1 MQTPMRCELI
11 SWNTFYR
18 LCRGLARQII
28 DSGFHPDL
36 IVAVGRG
43 GYVPARVLADHLGL
57 MNLNCLRVEHY
68 RGPHRDI
75 EVRIKAALAQ
85 EVRGN
90 QVLVVDDV
98 SDSGDTFLKTLDHIR
113 EHLGEGEMKTAT
125 VHHKTSSSYTPD
137 FYARKVV
144 KWRWLS
150 YPWAV
155 IEDLCVFLEEMGP
168 LPDSTLEIQR
178 LLESRHGIRVR
189 PDLLED
195 ALRSRAYGAW

>member
-1 MQTPMRCELI
+1 MRCELI

-18 LCRGLARQII
+18 LCRRLARQVM

-36 IVAVGRG
+36 IVAIGRG

-68 RGPHRDI
+68 RGPHKDL
-75 EVRIKAALAQ
+75 EVRIKASLAG

-90 QVLVVDDV
+90 RILVVDDV

-113 EHLGEGEMKTAT
+113 ARLGQGDMKTAT
-125 VHHKTSSSYTPD
+125 LHHKSSSIYTPD
-137 FYARKVV
+137 FYAQKVV
-144 KWRWLS
+144 KWRWLT

-155 IEDLCVFLEEMGP
+155 IEDLCVFLEAMEP
-168 LPDSTLEIQR
+168 LPDSMVEIQQE
-178 LLESRHGIRVR
+178 LQTRHGLRIR

-195 ALRSRAYGAW
+195 ALRSRAHGAW